1 MIKRILLVLSFTLAA
16 ALAMAQQD
24 FYHRPGFLAGRTV
37 LTLALFEEV
46 QTELKTP
53 ADFKEK
59 SDALLTKMQGETQ
72 ELFQNAGGDFASI
85 RPAID
90 KVNAKYDEETFKL
103 LTADQVKRL
112 KELFIQFNGAAAV
125 PHPVISKDLGI
136 TDDQKTKIKALQDAN
151 QKKLIESFGA
161 GGSPEEARKT
171 IEKLQD
177 ELKDDIEK
185 LLTDDQKA
193 KFKEMQGTKFEFKKV
208 APAGQK

>member
-1 MIKRILLVLSFTLAA
+1 MIKRILLVLSLTLAA
-16 ALAMAQQD
+16 ALAMAQPD

-59 SDALLTKMQGETQ
+59 SEAQLTKMQGEIQ

-103 LTADQVKRL
+103 LTADQGKRL
-112 KELFIQFNGAAAV
+112 KELFVQYNGAAAIS
-125 PHPVISKDLGI
+125 HPVISKDLGI
-136 TDDQKTKIKALQDAN
+136 TDEQKTKIKDAQDAN
-151 QKKLIESFGA
+151 SKKLIESFGG

-177 ELKDDIEK
+177 DLKADLEK
-185 LLTDDQKA
+185 LLTDEQKA
-193 KFKEMQGTKFEFKKV
+193 KLKELQGAKFEFKKV
-208 APAGQK
+208 PSAG

>member
-16 ALAMAQQD
+16 ALAMAQPD

-37 LTLALFEEV
+37 LTLALFDEV

-59 SDALLTKMQGETQ
+59 SEALLTKMQGEIQ
-72 ELFQNAGGDFASI
+72 ELFQNASGDFGSI

-90 KVNAKYDEETFKL
+90 KVNAKYDEEAFKL
-103 LTADQVKRL
+103 LTVDQVKRI

-125 PHPVISKDLGI
+125 PHAAISKDLGV
-136 TDDQKTKIKALQDAN
+136 TDDQMTKIKAAQDAN
-151 QKKLIESFGA
+151 TKKLIESFGN
-161 GGSPEEARKT
+161 GGSPEEGRKA

-177 ELKDDIEK
+177 ELKADIDK
-185 LLTDDQKA
+185 LLTDEQKA
-193 KFKEMQGTKFEFKKV
+193 KFKDMQGAKFEFKKV
-208 APAGQK
+208 APAG